1 MDRIFLDA
9 NVLFSTAYR
18 ELSGL
23 IEIWHLK
30 GVRLLS
36 SSYAIEEARRNLAAA
51 EQRERLQH
59 LVESLEIVEALQARI
74 QTTLPEKD
82 QPILAAAVA
91 GRATHLITGDVKHF
105 GEFFGKTLAG
115 VMVLLP
121 AAYLSRTARRRSG

>member
-1 MDRIFLDA
+1 VDRIFLDA
-9 NVLFSTAYR
+9 NVLFSAAYR
-18 ELSGL
+18 EHSGL
-23 IEIWHLK
+23 VEIWRLK
-30 GVRLLS
+30 GVRLFS

-59 LVESLEIVEALQARI
+59 LVEALEVVETLPAARF

-105 GEFFGKTLAG
+105 GEFFGKVLAG
-115 VMVLLP
+115 VLVLPP
-121 AAYLSRTARRRSG
+121 AAYLDSRRRG

>member
-9 NVLFSTAYR
+9 NVLFSAAYR
-18 ELSGL
+18 ENSGL
-23 IEIWHLK
+23 IEIWRLK

-51 EQRERLQH
+51 EQRRRLQH
-59 LVESLEIVEALQARI
+59 LLEDLEILETHAARL

-105 GEFFGKTLAG
+105 GEFFGKVLAG
-115 VMVLLP
+115 VLVLPP
-121 AAYLSRTARRRSG
+121 AAYFDGRRG

>member
-1 MDRIFLDA
+1 VDRIFLDA
-9 NVLFSTAYR
+9 NVLFSAAYR
-18 ELSGL
+18 EHSGL
-23 IEIWHLK
+23 VEIWRLK
-30 GVRLLS
+30 GVRLFS

-59 LVESLEIVEALQARI
+59 LVEALEVVETLPAARL

-105 GEFFGKTLAG
+105 GEFFGKVLAG
-115 VMVLLP
+115 VLVLPP
-121 AAYLSRTARRRSG
+121 AAYFDGRRG

>member
-9 NVLFSTAYR
+9 NVLFSAAYR
-18 ELSGL
+18 ENSGL
-23 IEIWHLK
+23 IEIWRLK

-51 EQRERLQH
+51 EQRRRLQH
-59 LVESLEIVEALQARI
+59 LLEDLEILETHAARL

-91 GRATHLITGDVKHF
+91 SRATHLISGDARHF
-105 GEFFGKTLAG
+105 GEFFGKTLGG
-115 VMVLLP
+115 VMVLPP
-121 AAYLSRTARRRSG
+121 AAYLRGRQRR

>member
-9 NVLFSTAYR
+9 NVLFSAAYL
-18 ELSGL
+18 ETSGL
-23 IEIWHLK
+23 VEIWRLK

-36 SSYAIEEARRNLAAA
+36 SSYAFEEARRNLAAA
-51 EQRERLQH
+51 EQRERLKR
-59 LVESLEIVEALQARI
+59 LVEDLEIVEPLAVARL

-115 VMVLLP
+115 VMVLPP
-121 AAYLSRTARRRSG
+121 AAYLRGRQRR

>member
-9 NVLFSTAYR
+9 NVLFSAAYR
-18 ELSGL
+18 EHSGL
-23 IEIWHLK
+23 VEIWRLK
-30 GVRLLS
+30 GVRLFS

-59 LVESLEIVEALQARI
+59 LVEALEVVETLPAARL

-105 GEFFGKTLAG
+105 GEFFGKVLAG
-115 VMVLLP
+115 VLVLPP
-121 AAYLSRTARRRSG
+121 AAYFDGRRG